1 MAQLSK
7 EQEKQMAIM
16 TSTTSTREE
25 KLAATKLYT
34 DMIKMES
41 VAVDPENF
49 MGEMDVP
56 EETEEPKIRTIE
68 EISAAAKKA
77 SLNETEVIVKDI
89 VAKSNLPED
98 QKESLFAWPSAIGV
112 ADNPPFARCFIVL

>member
-7 EQEKQMAIM
+7 EQEKQMDIM

-56 EETEEPKIRTIE
+56 EKTTENE
-68 EISAAAKKA
+68 EDNK
-77 SLNETEVIVKDI
+77 VIYINKY
-89 VAKSNLPED
+89 ANWMRFKMST
-98 QKESLFAWPSAIGV
+98 QTQAIIKG
-112 ADNPPFARCFIVL
+112 